1 MNTLTNY
8 ESLVS
13 ASSPEAMAELL
24 EEFGVSLEWLDSP
37 MVEKSYELKPC
48 PFCGSDAMITEF
60 NDSYYVECESC
71 CATTGEC
78 VTIKE
83 AVMSWN
89 RRLDDVDENAPYRA
103 PYVPVGDAF

>member
-1 MNTLTNY
+1 MNILTNY

-24 EEFGVSLEWLDSP
+24 EEFGVSLEWLDSQ

-78 VTIKE
+78 VTIRE
-83 AVMSWN
+83 AAESWN
-89 RRLDDVDENAPYRA
+89 RRYSQ
-103 PYVPVGDAF
+103 